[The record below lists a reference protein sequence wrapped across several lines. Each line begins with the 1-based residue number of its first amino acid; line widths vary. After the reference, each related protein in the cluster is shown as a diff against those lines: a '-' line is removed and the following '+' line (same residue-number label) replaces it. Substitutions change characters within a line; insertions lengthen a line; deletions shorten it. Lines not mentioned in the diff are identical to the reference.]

1 MLISCRWLDEWVRT
15 YLDET
20 ELAHK
25 LTMGGLEV
33 NESTRVNRCHDE
45 VVVGKV
51 LEVATHPENPEL
63 KLCMV
68 ACEPQQTVDV
78 VCGAPNVA
86 PGFTYPL
93 ALPGAV
99 IGEQEI
105 RAKFIRG
112 TRSEGMLCS
121 AKELGIG
128 EDSDRLLEL
137 NEDAPVGATLND
149 YLQLDDAVLD
159 IEVTPNRAD
168 CFSVA
173 GIAREVSI
181 LTGNAIQFPEF
192 QSVQLANYTEMPI
205 RVESVED
212 CPRYVGRMIENIST
226 RAVTPDW
233 MRERLRRS
241 GLRCLHPIVDVTN
254 YVMLELGQPMHA
266 FDPDLLDVPGIVVRH
281 AAKGETLELLDGSNL
296 KLVEGTQVIAD
307 LEKPIGLAG
316 VMGGVSTG
324 IHAETQNVFL
334 EAAFFTPK
342 AARFSVRSH
351 NIRTDA
357 SHRFE
362 RGVDPHLQVL
372 AMERATEL
380 ILKIAGG
387 QPGPVQNLS
396 TSKLLP
402 HKQACMVRYNR
413 IERVL
418 GVGIPRN
425 EVESILVSVNKSVVP
440 RSGGW
445 KVMPYS
451 YRFDLDEEHD
461 QIEEIARVYGYAKIP
476 SNLRI
481 RHEQP
486 RNVSETAVRSAEIRD
501 VLHHAGYFE
510 AITYSFVDPETQ
522 QKITPSIAGK
532 PLANPIAENL
542 SVMRTSLWPGLFH
555 VFHENYRRRK
565 EQVFLY
571 EIGRIFLP
579 EGEKNMLGGLAYGL
593 AVSEQ
598 WVQEKRN
605 VDFFDI
611 KALLTC
617 IYDLTRAGDRVEFR
631 AETNEGLHP
640 GCSASIYFDEQLVGI
655 AGQLHPTLLQQSGI
669 SEPVYVFQ
677 LEMDS
682 LAQRQRYQFKGVS
695 RYPAIIR
702 DLSFLLDREIPVQ
715 HVENAIRHSAGEFLT
730 NLNLFDVYSGTGID
744 FNKKSVAFRLTFRL
758 NSRTLTD
765 QEIDVAVE
773 AVINQLN
780 QEFNAKL
787 RT

>member
-20 ELAHK
+20 ELAHR

-33 NESTRVNRCHDE
+33 NETTRINQCHED

-51 LEVATHPENPEL
+51 LEIAEHPDNPEL

-68 ACEPQQTVDV
+68 ACGPQETVDV

-93 ALPGAV
+93 ALPGA
-99 IGEQEI
+99 IIDGQEI

-121 AKELGIG
+121 EKELGIG
-128 EDSDRLLEL
+128 EESNGLLEL
-137 NEDAPVGATLND
+137 SEDAPTGATLND

-159 IEVTPNRAD
+159 IDVTPNRAD

-181 LTGNAIQFPEF
+181 LTGNAIQLPEI
-192 QSVQLANYTEMPI
+192 QSVQLANYTEMPV

-266 FDPDLLDVPGIVVRH
+266 LDPDLLDAPGIVVRH
-281 AAKGETLELLDGSNL
+281 AVKGESLDLLDGSNL

-316 VMGGVSTG
+316 VMGGISTG
-324 IHAETQNVFL
+324 IHANTQNVFL
-334 EAAFFTPK
+334 EAAFFAPK

-351 NIRTDA
+351 DIRTDA

-372 AMERATEL
+372 AMERATAL
-380 ILKIAGG
+380 ILEIAGG
-387 QPGPVQNLS
+387 QPGPVLNLC
-396 TSKLLP
+396 TSKQLP
-402 HKQACMVRYNR
+402 HKQACMVRYSR

-418 GVGIPRN
+418 GVGISRN
-425 EVESILVSVNKSVVP
+425 EVESILVSVNRSVVP

-451 YRFDLDEEHD
+451 YRFDLNEEHD
-461 QIEEIARVYGYAKIP
+461 QIEEIARVYGYEKIP

-486 RNVSETAVRSAEIRD
+486 RNVSETTVRSSEIRD
-501 VLHHAGYFE
+501 VLHRGGYFE
-510 AITYSFVDPETQ
+510 AITYSFVDPEMQ
-522 QKITPSIAGK
+522 QKINPSIAGK
-532 PLANPIAENL
+532 QLANPIAENL

-565 EQVFLY
+565 EQIFLY

-579 EGEKNMLGGLAYGL
+579 EGEKNMIGGLACGMI
-593 AVSEQ
+593 VSEQ
-598 WVQEKRN
+598 WAQEKRT
-605 VDFFDI
+605 VDFFDV

-617 IYDLTRAGDRVEFR
+617 IYDLTGAGDRVEFR
-631 AETNEGLHP
+631 AVNNEGLHP
-640 GCSASIYFDEQLVGI
+640 GCSASIYFDEQQVGV
-655 AGQLHPTLLQQSGI
+655 AGQLHPTLLQQRGI
-669 SEPVYVFQ
+669 DEPVYVFQ
-677 LEMDS
+677 LEMDA

-695 RYPAIIR
+695 RYPPIVR

-715 HVENAIRHSAGEFLT
+715 SVENTIRHSAGDFLT

-744 FNKKSVAFRLTFRL
+744 FNKKSVTYRLTFRL
-758 NSRTLTD
+758 NTRTLTD
-765 QEIDVAVE
+765 QEVDVAVE
-773 AVINQLN
+773 AVIHQLK
-780 QEFNAKL
+780 QDFNATL